1 MKTSNRNLIILDCHK
16 YVQGEKQS
24 ILPDFVK
31 VIDDE
36 NISTR
41 VLEKL
46 EFQFDMLYELQKD
59 FWIEDDDRVI
69 MKTSIVARQVI
80 DILENNKN

>member
-16 YVQGEKQS
+16 YVQGKKQS
-24 ILPDFVK
+24 ILPDFVR